1 MKFDIKHHLTG
12 AVVFTAPLDAKYESE
27 PRSIQ
32 LGAAV
37 KVAVTALADLSDA
50 DLSGANLSGADLSL
64 ADLSGANLSLAD
76 LSGADLSRA
85 RLSDA
90 DLSGAN
96 LSGANLSGANL
107 SGANLS
113 GAVIPRIPRIPNID
127 AAILDAIEA
136 GGNINMNRW
145 HTCETTH
152 CRAGWAVHLAGEP
165 GYALEKAVGSCAAGA
180 LIYAKSTP
188 YNRVPNF
195 YALDSVA
202 IADLHQRAAAQTTG
216 EIPE

>member
-1 MKFDIKHHLTG
+1 MKFDIKHRLTG
-12 AVVFTAPLDAKYESE
+12 AAVFTAPLDAKYESE

-37 KVAVTALADLSDA
+37 KVAVTARASLSLAD
-50 DLSGANLSGADLSL
+50 LSGADLSL

-96 LSGANLSGANL
+96 LSGAD
-107 SGANLS
+107 LS